1 MWRFRRGT
9 YVPAE
14 TVDTLQGAWVRVVD
28 RPATYFISRE
38 APTYPIPDRVVLP
51 VGAHAVSVRAYRK
64 TLSIPVPVEV
74 PPGGSEKQVLAIEV
88 GFQLCDLQACRSFS
102 TTQVRTDVMIVEP
115 DVPKEYM
122 AYTMDPTHVAILVDH
137 EVAQPEGAK
146 SLGRP
151 LATFGAE
158 LAGIPDD
165 LADVPS
171 VQAKGSRWIVQS
183 DGRRF
188 EAVVERFGAAAG
200 FDAQHAQLALVARVV
215 TPTFQNEGARY
226 FLALSRKA
234 AQTLD
239 ESPSITRPDELTNAQ
254 RQSLESLI
262 DSQMRIT
269 LPSVFAPGYL
279 QARPSTYDERV
290 LAGKAKIVYHL
301 EAFRLAP
308 DADTR
313 LFVRA
318 YWVVGP
324 RAQTGLT
331 LWIRVHGEGF
341 VVERTD
347 ASLTRFA
354 RLDIIERDGA
364 VNAASDAAGF
374 AAFLLNVVQAPD
386 GFAYV
391 IMKHR
396 GYESLGISVLK
407 YSADGPLDTGIGY
420 AEGA

>member
-1 MWRFRRGT
+1 
-9 YVPAE
+9 
-14 TVDTLQGAWVRVVD
+14 L
-28 RPATYFISRE
+28 
-38 APTYPIPDRVVLP
+38 LP
-51 VGAHAVSVRAYRK
+51 VGAHAVSARAYRD
-64 TLSIPVPVEV
+64 TVSIPVPVEV
-74 PPGGSEKQVLAIEV
+74 PPGGNGKQVLSIEV

-102 TTQVRTDVMIVEP
+102 TAEARTDVMIVEP
-115 DVPKEYM
+115 DVPKEYI
-122 AYTMDPTHVAILVDH
+122 AYTLDPTHVAILVDH
-137 EVAQPEGAK
+137 EVAEPEDAK

-151 LATFGAE
+151 IATFGAE
-158 LAGIPDD
+158 LAGIPND
-165 LADVPS
+165 LAGIPAT
-171 VQAKGSRWIVQS
+171 QAKGSAWMIQS

-188 EAVVERFGAAAG
+188 EAVVERFGAAG
-200 FDAQHAQLALVARVV
+200 SDAQHAQLALVARVV

-226 FLALSRKA
+226 FLASSRELG
-234 AQTLD
+234 QTLD
-239 ESPSITRPDELTNAQ
+239 DSPSITRPDELTNAQ
-254 RQSLESLI
+254 RQSLENLI

-290 LAGKAKIVYHL
+290 LAGKAKLVYHL
-301 EAFRLAP
+301 EAFKLAA

-324 RAQTGLT
+324 QAQTGLT
-331 LWIRVHGEGF
+331 LWIRIQGGGF

-354 RLDIIERDGA
+354 RLDIIERDRGLD
-364 VNAASDAAGF
+364 AAADTAGF
-374 AAFLLNVVQAPD
+374 AGFLLNVIQASD

-396 GYESLGISVLK
+396 GYESLGIRVLK
-407 YSADGPLDTGIGY
+407 YSADGPLETGIGY